1 MMQNLKSEIRYTKLI
16 ALTLFAFLHF
26 ACQEKADLII
36 HNATIHTFEKN
47 QPKAN
52 SIVIKDGII
61 QDIGNDLIE
70 RYEAKSVVDAKSLA
84 VYPGFIDAHSH
95 FLGYGLRLN
104 QLDLKGT
111 QSIEEI
117 ITRAQEFKASQNLS
131 YIVGFGW
138 DQNNWEDKSFPHK
151 AALDEHFSDIPV
163 FLFRIDGHALWVNQ
177 KALEIAGVD
186 TKTTVAGGVLM
197 QDKAGLTGV
206 LIDNAMD
213 LLTPFIPK
221 PTTRQKVE
229 ALQKAEEIC
238 FSYGLTTVTDAG
250 LSKED
255 IFLID
260 SLQQNDLL
268 QIKIYGMLQNDPN
281 TLDYFLKNG
290 PLKTDRLHVRSIKL
304 YADGALGSRG
314 AALKEPYSDAS
325 DTQGLFVTPI
335 DSIEKI
341 AYRIATT
348 PFQLNTHAIGDAAN
362 AAVLNAYRKALVF
375 KEDPRWRIEH
385 AQVLDTADIA
395 LFNRKIIPSV
405 QPTHA
410 SSDFEWAKARLGE
423 ARMPGAYAYQALL
436 NSAERI
442 ALGTDFPV
450 EDVNPMLTF
459 EAAVY
464 PPQEEEGEEGV
475 SDKALTRLDALR
487 GMTIWAAESN
497 FEENEKGSLKIGKK
511 ADLIIL
517 DRDLLHVSPR
527 RIESTKVVATFIN
540 GELVYSRRY
549 R

>member
-1 MMQNLKSEIRYTKLI
+1 MYFCAANKNCLDMMQNLKSEIRYTKLI

-197 QDKAGLTGV
+197 QDKAGLTGFLSPEKGLKNQILLMPNFLTLLKKEKNIATV
-206 LIDNAMD
+206 AMFFNLCSRVVFLKDLKEMNSMFTEPCVQLIRLPIYSFLIMAISKSLVAPPKRNSLCKMERQK
-213 LLTPFIPK
+213 FIP
-221 PTTRQKVE
+221 
-229 ALQKAEEIC
+229 LQE
-238 FSYGLTTVTDAG
+238 
-250 LSKED
+250 
-255 IFLID
+255 
-260 SLQQNDLL
+260 
-268 QIKIYGMLQNDPN
+268 
-281 TLDYFLKNG
+281 
-290 PLKTDRLHVRSIKL
+290 H
-304 YADGALGSRG
+304 
-314 AALKEPYSDAS
+314 
-325 DTQGLFVTPI
+325 
-335 DSIEKI
+335 
-341 AYRIATT
+341 
-348 PFQLNTHAIGDAAN
+348 
-362 AAVLNAYRKALVF
+362 LNAPETTQKILRPQKHWPRTLRK
-375 KEDPRWRIEH
+375 
-385 AQVLDTADIA
+385 T
-395 LFNRKIIPSV
+395 
-405 QPTHA
+405 
-410 SSDFEWAKARLGE
+410 
-423 ARMPGAYAYQALL
+423 
-436 NSAERI
+436 
-442 ALGTDFPV
+442 
-450 EDVNPMLTF
+450 
-459 EAAVY
+459 
-464 PPQEEEGEEGV
+464 V
-475 SDKALTRLDALR
+475 S
-487 GMTIWAAESN
+487 M
-497 FEENEKGSLKIGKK
+497 
-511 ADLIIL
+511 
-517 DRDLLHVSPR
+517 
-527 RIESTKVVATFIN
+527 
-540 GELVYSRRY
+540 
-549 R
+549 